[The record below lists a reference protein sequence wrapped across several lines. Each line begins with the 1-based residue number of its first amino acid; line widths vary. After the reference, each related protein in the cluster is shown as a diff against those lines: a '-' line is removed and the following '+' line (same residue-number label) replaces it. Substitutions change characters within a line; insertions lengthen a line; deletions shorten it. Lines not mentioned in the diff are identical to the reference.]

1 MPEFGFTTAR
11 KARASGL
18 GAVKTRLSGLGKAM
32 ADFVD
37 SIVRGLGPPP
47 VLQPIPV
54 RVRDP
59 RRVRN

>member
-1 MPEFGFTTAR
+1 M
-11 KARASGL
+11 
-18 GAVKTRLSGLGKAM
+18 KTRLSGLGKAM
-32 ADFVD
+32 ADLVD

-54 RVRDP
+54 RVRDR